1 MLDEIGIEGLTI
13 SNSEDMSTQLTE
25 QFIMEHQRW
34 PSECPFNEITG
45 TEQPDANQK
54 LVPTYNFCVIVP
66 SLVLHK

>member
-34 PSECPFNEITG
+34 PLVS
-45 TEQPDANQK
+45 AHSMK
-54 LVPTYNFCVIVP
+54 LHALNNLMQIKC
-66 SLVLHK
+66 